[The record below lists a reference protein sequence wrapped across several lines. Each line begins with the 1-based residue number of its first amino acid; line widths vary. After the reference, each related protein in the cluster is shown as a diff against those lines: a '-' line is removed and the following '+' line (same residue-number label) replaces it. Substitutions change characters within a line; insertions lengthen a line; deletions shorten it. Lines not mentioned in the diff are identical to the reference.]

1 MHLNAWLIIGY
12 IINFILIIA
21 IVCFQRRDPVVSLAW
36 VLGFTIFPIAGFL
49 VFLVFGTGLKK
60 HTKHKYHQK
69 LENNRALTKI
79 LKTQKKAIFN
89 GLIDEVPYGDIA
101 RYLLTAGDSPFTEN
115 NEVKIYTKAEK
126 KYRDLIEDIK
136 NAKESIN
143 MIYFIIHDDVIGNT
157 ILNLLTQ
164 KAREGVQV
172 RFLYD
177 DFGSLLTPRRIFR
190 ELTQAGGKVVRFFP
204 VKLGAYSKLN
214 HRNHRKITIIDGT
227 IGYMGGMNIGDEYM
241 SRGKRSKK
249 IPNWRDTHMRI
260 VGPAVCLL
268 QKYFALD
275 WEFSTDEKL
284 SDELER
290 FFVLP
295 DKPQGNIPI
304 QIGASGPD
312 SEKEEIK
319 CAMIKMLNDATKYA
333 YIQTPY
339 FVPDQ
344 PFLTAITMA
353 AQSGADVRVMLPGVP
368 DKPYVYYVTT
378 SYIGD
383 LLKAGVRVYIY
394 DGFIHSKTIAI
405 DDAVCTIGTTNID
418 IRSFSLHFEINA
430 FLYGNEIT
438 SECREIFEQDMKN
451 CSEITQEIYNKRG
464 VWQIM
469 KEGFFRLFS
478 PIM

>member
-12 IINFILIIA
+12 VINFILIVA
-21 IVCFQRRDPVVSLAW
+21 VVCFQRRDPVVSLAW
-36 VLGFTIFPIAGFL
+36 VLGFTIFPIVGFL
-49 VFLVFGTGLKK
+49 VFLVFGTGLKT
-60 HTKHKYHQK
+60 HTKRKYHQK
-69 LENNRALTKI
+69 MDNNRALTKI
-79 LKTQKKAIFN
+79 LRTQKKAIFG
-89 GLIDEVPYGDIA
+89 GLIDEVPFGGVA
-101 RYLLTAGDSPFTEN
+101 RYLLTVNDSPFVEN
-115 NEVKIYTKAEK
+115 NDVKIYTKAEE

-143 MIYFIIHDDVIGNT
+143 MVYFIIHDDHIGNT
-157 ILNLLTQ
+157 IINLLTQ
-164 KAREGVQV
+164 KAHEGVQV

-177 DFGSLLTPRRIFR
+177 DFGSLLTPHRMFK
-190 ELTQAGGKVVRFFP
+190 ELKKAGGKVVRFFP
-204 VKLGAYSKLN
+204 VKLSSYSKFN
-214 HRNHRKITIIDGT
+214 HRNHRKITVIDGA

-241 SRGKRSKK
+241 SRGRRSKK

-284 SDELER
+284 SDQLER
-290 FFVLP
+290 FFVIP
-295 DKPQGNIPI
+295 QKPCGDIPM

-312 SEKEEIK
+312 SDREEIK
-319 CAMIKMLNDATKYA
+319 CTMIKMLNDAKKYV

-339 FVPDQ
+339 FVPDA
-344 PFLTAITMA
+344 PFLNALTMA
-353 AQSGADVRVMLPGVP
+353 AQSGVDVRVMLPGVP
-368 DKPYVYYVTT
+368 DKKYVYYVTT
-378 SYIGD
+378 SYIGA
-383 LLKAGVRVYIY
+383 LLNAGVRVYIY
-394 DGFIHSKTIAI
+394 DGFLHSKTMAV

-430 FLYGNEIT
+430 FMYGRQIT
-438 SECREIFEQDMKN
+438 EECREIFEDDIEKCVEM
-451 CSEITQEIYNKRG
+451 SEEKYSKRG
-464 VWQIM
+464 IWQIM